1 MRRGHASGDAEEEE
15 EVVASALRFDANE
28 GDQPTCVK
36 NGTMRHYQVSST
48 ALTRVVHARNQL
60 GFECAQIEGLNWM
73 LNLASRRL
81 NGILADEMGLG
92 KTLQAHQTARRNW
105 LPPPWM
111 RRPEPLAY
119 RRFLYS
125 V

>member
-1 MRRGHASGDAEEEE
+1 
-15 EVVASALRFDANE
+15 
-28 GDQPTCVK
+28 
-36 NGTMRHYQVSST
+36 
-48 ALTRVVHARNQL
+48 
-60 GFECAQIEGLNWM
+60 M

-92 KTLQAHQTARRNW
+92 KTLQAHHTARGNW